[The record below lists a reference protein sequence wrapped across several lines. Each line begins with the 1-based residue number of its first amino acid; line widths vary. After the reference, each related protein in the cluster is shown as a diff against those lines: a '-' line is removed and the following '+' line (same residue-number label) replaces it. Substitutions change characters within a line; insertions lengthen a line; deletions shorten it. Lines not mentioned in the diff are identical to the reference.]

1 LESLGEEPGFEL
13 RPTQLAIIS
22 SLLKAKSDIE
32 ISLAFQNQ
40 GQGQGVEIIGGLVG
54 GDMNS
59 ISDLDNSSHKLPEM
73 ALRDV

>member
-1 LESLGEEPGFEL
+1 
-13 RPTQLAIIS
+13 
-22 SLLKAKSDIE
+22 
-32 ISLAFQNQ
+32 
-40 GQGQGVEIIGGLVG
+40 VEIIGGLVG